1 MKRKVW
7 SKIFS
12 MAAVILT
19 SVSNVWN
26 FVSAETLPL
35 CSESKIV
42 KKNCANKF
50 HVKNEDELLS
60 CINKAQDGDT
70 VILENDVTLKTS
82 AEIKTSICLDLNGHQ
97 IFAKNQDFIKDKN
110 CMKLVEGVIKIRK
123 TNLPHIGDVDKLPSL
138 PPKHNEV
145 AKCYIKYDDNL
156 KVTMKNGT
164 IKRENGKSGKD
175 GCVASY
181 ASLRNGKDGYT
192 PNSPVKLYCGMLT
205 LSNIKIEGG
214 NGGNGGDGLHGRM
227 FFSPFKLISHLET
240 LRNAKIKGGNGGNG
254 GNGSCA
260 VSYDKLC
267 KIVADEKTQLIEGTP
282 GKGGKGGRF
291 TFSYII
297 YSSGSKGENGKDG
310 KVQNEIFT
318 RPEFI
323 M

>member
-1 MKRKVW
+1 MYIRQTR
-7 SKIFS
+7 ITNPP
-12 MAAVILT
+12 MA
-19 SVSNVWN
+19 
-26 FVSAETLPL
+26 
-35 CSESKIV
+35 
-42 KKNCANKF
+42 
-50 HVKNEDELLS
+50 
-60 CINKAQDGDT
+60 
-70 VILENDVTLKTS
+70 
-82 AEIKTSICLDLNGHQ
+82 Q
-97 IFAKNQDFIKDKN
+97 II
-110 CMKLVEGVIKIRK
+110 
-123 TNLPHIGDVDKLPSL
+123 
-138 PPKHNEV
+138 
-145 AKCYIKYDDNL
+145 
-156 KVTMKNGT
+156 
-164 IKRENGKSGKD
+164 
-175 GCVASY
+175 
-181 ASLRNGKDGYT
+181 
-192 PNSPVKLYCGMLT
+192 
-205 LSNIKIEGG
+205 
-214 NGGNGGDGLHGRM
+214 RM